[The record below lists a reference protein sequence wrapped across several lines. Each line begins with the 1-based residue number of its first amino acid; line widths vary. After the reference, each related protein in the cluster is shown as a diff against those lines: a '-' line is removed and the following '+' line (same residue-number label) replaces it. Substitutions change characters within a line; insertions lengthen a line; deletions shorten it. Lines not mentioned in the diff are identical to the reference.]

1 MAVLRTAISS
11 EKDDFTLNPTQM
23 LVSAPSRHHEAPTPA
38 PILRSSKAESFSA
51 SPTSSP
57 TYISHFMHHHGHRAD
72 EPDLFIIFASTLT
85 GMFGMLAI
93 LLVYRHCLKKR
104 EYSYT
109 RVHHGLDPEEEEF
122 KKTLESQNDEID
134 ELFNFNADT
143 DESGADLE
151 FDASELEQ
159 IEMLEA
165 YRSNLVAA
173 AGPPAS

>member
-1 MAVLRTAISS
+1 MSPTEAP
-11 EKDDFTLNPTQM
+11 TLLPSAFVETPT
-23 LVSAPSRHHEAPTPA
+23 PSPSLEPIPSTNPTPA
-38 PILRSSKAESFSA
+38 PSFVFH
-51 SPTSSP
+51 
-57 TYISHFMHHHGHRAD
+57 YMHHHGHRAE
-72 EPDLFIIFASTLT
+72 EPDLFIIFASTLA

-104 EYSYT
+104 EYTYT

-122 KKTLESQNDEID
+122 KKTLESQSDEID
-134 ELFNFNADT
+134 ELFNFSTDLD

-159 IEMLEA
+159 IEMLET

-173 AGPPAS
+173 ADSPSGGQEK